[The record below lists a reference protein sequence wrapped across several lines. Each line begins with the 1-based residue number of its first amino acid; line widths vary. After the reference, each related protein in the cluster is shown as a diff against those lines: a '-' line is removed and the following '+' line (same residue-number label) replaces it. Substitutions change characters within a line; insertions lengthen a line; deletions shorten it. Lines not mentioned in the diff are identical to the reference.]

1 MAARLRISGGELGGR
16 RLESPKRGGDVRPT
30 TERVREAVFSILG
43 DISGARVLDLY
54 CGTGALGL
62 EALSRGA
69 GEVTLVDV
77 HPALAE
83 RNIEVLGVG
92 ERARAVRSDAAV
104 FLHGA
109 PPKAFDLVLC
119 DPPYGLAE
127 RISSELDP
135 LLDRALAPGGRV
147 MLECSPANPIDL
159 GPRFELVRERSYGE
173 SMIRVLRKG
182 ERE

>member
-1 MAARLRISGGELGGR
+1 M
-16 RLESPKRGGDVRPT
+16 RPT

-43 DISGARVLDLY
+43 DVSGARVLDLY
-54 CGTGALGL
+54 CGTGALGF

-69 GEVTLVDV
+69 AEVTLVDV
-77 HPALAE
+77 DPALAE

-92 ERARAVRSDAAV
+92 ERARVVRSDAAV

-173 SMIRVLRKG
+173 SMVRVLRKA